1 MRTAPRQLLPSPS
14 RAGVTVLARV
24 SKDLVRS
31 VYTSSWLVGDA
42 RATSSFFLCGSF
54 DSVTPLLLFVRAFF
68 YHFSVDLGF
77 FFLVIFEVLGR
88 FSFLLGKVLLF

>member
-1 MRTAPRQLLPSPS
+1 MRTAPRQLLPSPP

-54 DSVTPLLLFVRAFF
+54 DSVTLLLLFVRVFF
-68 YHFSVDLGF
+68 IIFLSIWDFFSL
-77 FFLVIFEVLGR
+77 
-88 FSFLLGKVLLF
+88 